1 VSDEPLDGSTVVPPG
16 PPMALLPA
24 DIGEALAKAAPNSDK
39 LSLNEKPPRPRAKYK
54 GKVHLDRLSVMQKF
68 YERLRREGRYHHWGP
83 LVRRLSAENGK
94 SQGQNK
100 WEAARQLGYT
110 TAEDEHRLH
119 QAWLD
124 KCEADKKAEQERV
137 IAEAAARI
145 RAEQEQTEAAKFAA
159 NSFVAACAGLPDEA
173 PVPIEIKWIRAHP
186 AMSRRD
192 RDPGDSAILVTPDD
206 ILNPPHGPAP
216 SKSAVAQLQHWV
228 NDPREFFKALLSE
241 HKKITGESGTVKAEE
256 DVDLAEVQR
265 LLKEVSGGQS

>member
-1 VSDEPLDGSTVVPPG
+1 VSDVDLEQPAATGDRLVANLPLESPPDA
-16 PPMALLPA
+16 P
-24 DIGEALAKAAPNSDK
+24 LAVSSSDK
-39 LSLNEKPPRPRAKYK
+39 LSPRPRVKYK
-54 GKVHLDRLSVMQKF
+54 GKVRLDRLSVMQKF

-83 LVRRLSAENGK
+83 LVKRLSAENGK

-124 KCEADKKAEQERV
+124 QCEADKKAA
-137 IAEAAARI
+137 AEKVVEEAKARI
-145 RAEQEQTEAAKFAA
+145 LAEQAETEAAKLAA
-159 NSFVAACAGLPDEA
+159 HNFVSACAGLPDEA

-192 RDPGDSAILVTPDD
+192 RDPDASAILVTPDD
-206 ILNPPHGPAP
+206 ILTPPHGPAP

-241 HKKITGESGTVKAEE
+241 HKKITGDTGTVKAEE
-256 DVDLAEVQR
+256 DMDLAEVQR
-265 LLKEVSGGQS
+265 LLKEVCGGGA